1 LCKMVILAWKQHM
14 DSLKA
19 ELPVG
24 HLTMENADHNDKM
37 MEALE
42 EMLLKCDIS
51 FNRKDQH
58 IHCLP
63 HVLNICCGHVV
74 DRLTNQGLIKT
85 AGTWIPKLPEDLDD
99 QQTYREALESDPIV
113 LGHNIYKL
121 SQMQGRVLRDFE
133 LALEI
138 PHQAIWALSH
148 EHLPTLCKYLV
159 TFERFYDTWK
169 QLHDDDEK
177 THLCPYVQRGLEW
190 VEKYY
195 HHMGDTKAYIISMH
209 K

>member
-1 LCKMVILAWKQHM
+1 KMVVLAWKQHM

-24 HLTMENADHNDKM
+24 HITMDNADNNDKM

-42 EMLLKCDIS
+42 EMLLKCDIP

-58 IHCLP
+58 ICCLP
-63 HVLNICCGHVV
+63 HVLNICCGHVI
-74 DRLTNQGLIKT
+74 DGLTDQELIET
-85 AGTWIPKLPEDLDD
+85 AGTWVSELLEDLDD
-99 QQTYREALESDPIV
+99 QQTYREALESDPIS
-113 LGHNIYKL
+113 LDLKKYKL
-121 SQMQGRVLRDFE
+121 LQMQWKALQDFE

-138 PHQAIWALSH
+138 PHQAIRALLH

-169 QLHDDDEK
+169 
-177 THLCPYVQRGLEW
+177 
-190 VEKYY
+190 
-195 HHMGDTKAYIISMH
+195 
-209 K
+209 